1 MVKQFGERNWTLG
14 RKAMSDFWG
23 AAGECILMPW
33 IAEFYSELKKKEDT
47 CLLISLLG
55 LINLSAG
62 AGVGTVDLT
71 KAGRVFQADCVVY
84 WPPLVS
90 SPN

>member
-1 MVKQFGERNWTLG
+1 MGKEIGLWAGRQCRIFGGQLES
-14 RKAMSDFWG
+14 AFQCP
-23 AAGECILMPW
+23 EY
-33 IAEFYSELKKKEDT
+33 AEFYSELKKKEDT